1 MRDQTVLVAFD
12 VIASSHEEAA
22 RLICTRLAT
31 SDLLE
36 SATRTVGAASEIE
49 AWFLPEARDK
59 HIDRN
64 DRDAIAWTW
73 VQPGAYDPLRM
84 AWPDD
89 EADERRPQQ
98 ITRDRLR
105 LLRRR
110 LHDRREEPLGLLQ

>member
-22 RLICTRLAT
+22 RLICTRLAA

-36 SATRTVGAASEIE
+36 PATRTVVAAPEIE
-49 AWFLPEARDK
+49 AWFLPEERDK

-73 VQPGAYDPLRM
+73 VQHGACEPFRM
-84 AWPDD
+84 TWPEDD
-89 EADERRPQQ
+89 ANERRPQQ

-110 LHDRREEPLGLLQ
+110 LLRKPSRTD